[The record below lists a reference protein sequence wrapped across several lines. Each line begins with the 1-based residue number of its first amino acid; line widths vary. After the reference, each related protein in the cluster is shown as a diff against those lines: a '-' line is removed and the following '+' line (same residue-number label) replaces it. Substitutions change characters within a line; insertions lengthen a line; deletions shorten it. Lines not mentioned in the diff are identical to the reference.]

1 MTPSS
6 KINNLRRLFVFLSTF
21 FLLLCGMTGC
31 STGSSLDSANPE
43 NVKKAFDAFLKEQF
57 AASFEE
63 DLIHLHYTLK
73 HPETYGIEK
82 PKKASSSLTADSLL
96 AQKEG
101 LLQMQELLSQF
112 QEKHLSEEQKR
123 IYRTLE
129 KYLTQQIR
137 LCDYPQFLHP
147 LSCGSGL
154 SSNLPLTLAE
164 YAFYSEEDVKDYL
177 SILPQI
183 PDLLTQAFVWEEQQ
197 TASGYGMADFA
208 IEDTIAQ
215 IETFLSSSKE
225 NLLLTTFED
234 RLEGVEGLSK
244 DQKRSYLQ
252 NNKSLVNRT
261 ILPVFSNLKE
271 KLNTLKENAPAG
283 QGLSS
288 FENGKDYYELL
299 LASKTLSDRSLSTM
313 ITTLEQ
319 RLEELL
325 GRIGEVIDSCPEAYS
340 LFSENAFA
348 DSVSMTPEEMLLALK
363 NAMEADYPA
372 LSDVTYQVLPIPN
385 ALKNDTTAAY
395 YLIPPYD
402 SPEENRIYYG
412 DFSADPAEL
421 FMTLAHEGYPGHLY
435 QQNYLLQHG
444 LSPIFSLLD
453 LTGYKEGW
461 AFYTEIHAIDFYDFG
476 VYETYHDALVELY
489 RCNLEYG
496 YCISSLTDLYV
507 NGMGE
512 TREEIG
518 RFCQTLGL
526 EEATANAMYEYAI
539 EEPGT
544 YLSYYIGYLEIISI
558 RQTAKQQAGK
568 QFQLKEFH
576 QAYLDLGPCY
586 YEDLANY
593 MKER

>member
-1 MTPSS
+1 MIPSS
-6 KINNLRRLFVFLSTF
+6 KINNLRRLFFFLSTV
-21 FLLLCGMTGC
+21 FLLLSGLTGC
-31 STGSSLDSANPE
+31 STAASVGSSDAE
-43 NVKKAFDAFLKEQF
+43 DEKKAFDAFLEEQF
-57 AASFEE
+57 TTSFEE

-73 HPETYGIEK
+73 HPENYDIEK
-82 PKKASSSLTADSLL
+82 PEKASSSITADSLL

-101 LLQMQELLSQF
+101 LLQMKELLSQF
-112 QEKHLSEEQKR
+112 QEKYLSKEQKR
-123 IYRTLE
+123 IYHTLE
-129 KYLTQQIR
+129 KYLTQQIL

-183 PDLLTQAFVWEEQQ
+183 PDLLKQALVWEEQQ

-234 RLEGVEGLSK
+234 RLEGVKGLSK
-244 DQKRSYLQ
+244 DQKISYLQ
-252 NNKSLVNRT
+252 NNKALVNHT
-261 ILPVFSNLKE
+261 VLPAFSNLKDE
-271 KLNTLKENAPAG
+271 LNTLKENAPAG

-288 FENGKDYYELL
+288 YENGKEYYELL
-299 LASKTLSDRSLSTM
+299 LASKTLSNRSLSTM

-325 GRIGEVIDSCPEAYS
+325 SRFGEVMVSCPEAYS

-348 DSVSMTPEEMLLALK
+348 DSVSATPKEILLSLK
-363 NAMEADYPA
+363 NAIETDYPT

-412 DFSADPAEL
+412 DFSADTAEL

-435 QQNYLLQHG
+435 QQNYLLQQG

-461 AFYTEIHAIDFYDFG
+461 AFYAEIHAIDFYDFG

-496 YCISSLTDLYV
+496 YCISSLVDLYV

-512 TREEIG
+512 TREEIQA
-518 RFCQTLGL
+518 FCQTLGL
-526 EEATANAMYEYAI
+526 EESTANTMYEYAI

-544 YLSYYIGYLEIISI
+544 YLSYYIGYLEIFSI
-558 RQTAKQQAGK
+558 RQTEEEKLGK
-568 QFQLKEFH
+568 HFQLKEFH
-576 QAYLDLGPCY
+576 QTYLDLGPCY
-586 YEDLANY
+586 YEDLAKY
-593 MKER
+593 MKK

>member
-1 MTPSS
+1 MIPSS
-6 KINNLRRLFVFLSTF
+6 KINNLRRLFFFLSTV
-21 FLLLCGMTGC
+21 FLLLSGLTGC
-31 STGSSLDSANPE
+31 STAASVGSSDAE
-43 NVKKAFDAFLKEQF
+43 DEKKAFDAFLEEQF

-73 HPETYGIEK
+73 HPENYDIEK
-82 PKKASSSLTADSLL
+82 PEKASSSITADSLL

-112 QEKHLSEEQKR
+112 QEKYLSKEQKR
-123 IYRTLE
+123 IYHTLE

-183 PDLLTQAFVWEEQQ
+183 PDLLTQALVWEEQQ

-234 RLEGVEGLSK
+234 RLEGVKGLSK
-244 DQKRSYLQ
+244 DQKISYLQ
-252 NNKSLVNRT
+252 NNKALVNHT
-261 ILPVFSNLKE
+261 VLPAFSNLKDE
-271 KLNTLKENAPAG
+271 LNTLKENAPAG

-288 FENGKDYYELL
+288 FENGKEYYELL
-299 LASKTLSDRSLSTM
+299 LASKTLSNRSLSTM

-325 GRIGEVIDSCPEAYS
+325 SRFGEVMASCPEAYS

-348 DSVSMTPEEMLLALK
+348 DSVSATPKEILFSLK
-363 NAMEADYPA
+363 NTIETDYPT

-412 DFSADPAEL
+412 DFSADTAEL

-461 AFYTEIHAIDFYDFG
+461 AFYAEIHAIDFYDFG

-496 YCISSLTDLYV
+496 YCISSLVDLYV

-512 TREEIG
+512 TREEIQA
-518 RFCQTLGL
+518 FCQTLGL
-526 EEATANAMYEYAI
+526 EESTANTMYEYAI

-558 RQTAKQQAGK
+558 RQAEEEKLGK
-568 QFQLKEFH
+568 HFQLKEFH
-576 QAYLDLGPCY
+576 QTYLDLGPCY
-586 YEDLANY
+586 YEDLAKY
-593 MKER
+593 MKK

>member
-6 KINNLRRLFVFLSTF
+6 KINNLRRLFLFLSTF
-21 FLLLCGMTGC
+21 FLLLSGLNGC
-31 STGSSLDSANPE
+31 IAAKSVDDSRTE
-43 NVKKAFDAFLKEQF
+43 NAKKSFDTFLEEQF

-73 HPETYGIEK
+73 HPENYGIEK
-82 PKKASSSLTADSLL
+82 PEKASSSLTVDSLS
-96 AQKEG
+96 AQKES

-112 QEKHLSEEQKR
+112 QEKHLTEEQKR
-123 IYRTLE
+123 IYRTLK
-129 KYLTQQIR
+129 KYLTQQIS

-183 PDLLTQAFVWEEQQ
+183 PDLLNQALIWEEQQ

-208 IEDTIAQ
+208 VKDTITQ
-215 IETFLSSSKE
+215 IETFLSSSRE

-234 RLEGVEGLSK
+234 RLNKVEGLSE
-244 DQKRSYLQ
+244 DQKKSYLQ
-252 NNKSLVNRT
+252 NNNALVNHT
-261 ILPVFSNLKE
+261 VLPAFSNLEE
-271 KLNTLKENAPAG
+271 KLNTLKEKSPTG

-288 FENGKDYYELL
+288 FAQGKEYYELL
-299 LASKTLSDRSLSTM
+299 LASMTLSDRPLSTM

-319 RLEELL
+319 RLEELAT
-325 GRIGEVIDSCPEAYS
+325 RIGEVIQTCPEAYS
-340 LFSENAFA
+340 LFSENDFS
-348 DSVSMTPEEMLLALK
+348 DTVSLTPQEMLLSLK
-363 NAMEADYPA
+363 TAMETDYPA
-372 LSDVTYQVLPIPN
+372 LSDVTYQVLPIPE

-444 LSPIFSLLD
+444 LSPIFSLMD

-461 AFYTEIHAIDFYDFG
+461 AFYVEINAMDYYDFG
-476 VYETYHDALVELY
+476 AYETYHDALVELY
-489 RCNLEYG
+489 RCHLEYG
-496 YCISSLTDLYV
+496 YCISSLADLYV

-512 TREEIG
+512 TREEIQ
-518 RFCQTLGL
+518 RFCQSLGL
-526 EEATANAMYEYAI
+526 EETTADAIYEYAV

-544 YLSYYIGYLEIISI
+544 YLQYYTGYLEIISI
-558 RQTAKQQAGK
+558 RQTAQQQAGN
-568 QFQLKEFH
+568 QFRLKEFH
-576 QAYLDLGPCY
+576 QTYLDLGPCY

-593 MKER
+593 MNK